1 MFSYHQL
8 VVFCAASVILIG
20 CSREAKE
27 FSEPELRPAKLI
39 EVETA
44 TTDLHLTFPAVIQAT
59 KSAELTFQVSGEILE
74 LNVLQGA
81 AIQQGDVIA
90 KLDQRNA
97 INAVEQARV
106 EYENASSEYQRYQ
119 QLIAQ
124 SLVSQS
130 NLDAQ
135 RTKRDVAA
143 IALSNAE
150 KALSDT
156 ELHAPFSGAIS
167 QLYVNQYQNIQAK
180 EPIVVIQSQKREAII
195 NVPGTI
201 VAITPQFEP
210 ANTRVV
216 LDQAPNAEIPAEF
229 REFSGIADQA
239 TQTYE
244 VSFSFLPPEELLILP
259 GMTANVSTTLI
270 MNSAGEQASG
280 VSLPIAAIL
289 AEGENTYVW
298 VVDSSDMSIGK
309 RLVQVETV
317 PGESIRVIDGLEDGE
332 TIVAAGVSFFHEGMK
347 VRAWTPE

>member
-1 MFSYHQL
+1 MPYFKKALLCIATLSI
-8 VVFCAASVILIG
+8 VG
-20 CSREAKE
+20 CFGEAEE
-27 FSEPELRPAKLI
+27 FSEQEVRPAKLI
-39 EVETA
+39 TVEAA
-44 TTDLHLTFPAVIQAT
+44 TTDLDLTFPAVIQAT
-59 KSAELTFQVSGEILE
+59 QSAELTFQVSGGIRELDVLE
-74 LNVLQGA
+74 GA
-81 AIQQGDVIA
+81 VVQQGDLIA

-106 EYENASSEYQRYQ
+106 EYENASSEYQRYE

-156 ELHAPFSGAIS
+156 ELHAPFTGVIS
-167 QLYVNQYQNIQAK
+167 RLDVNRFQNIQAK
-180 EPIVVIQSQKREAII
+180 EPIAIIQSAQVEAII

-201 VAITPQFEP
+201 IAISPQLEP
-210 ANTRVV
+210 VNTRVV
-216 LDQAPNAEIPAEF
+216 LDQAPNTEIPAEL

-259 GMTANVSTTLI
+259 GMTANVSTTLV
-270 MNSAGEQASG
+270 MNSTGEQASG
-280 VSLPIAAIL
+280 VTLPIASIL
-289 AEGENTYVW
+289 AEGQNTYVW

-309 RLVQVETV
+309 RLVQVETE

-347 VRAWTPE
+347 VRAWTAE